1 MGAVVIQLLLAN
13 DPVGAPITCGVLR
26 MGGHRMAIK
35 GTRTVGA
42 DFDPEHDRLLRDYC
56 ELAEIDYATFIR
68 RACYPILDD
77 FKKFRDNVM
86 KIAMGF
92 TKE

>member
-13 DPVGAPITCGVLR
+13 DLVGAPITCGVFAYGR
-26 MGGHRMAIK
+26 HTMARK

-56 ELAEIDYATFIR
+56 ELAGIDYATFVR

-77 FKKFRDNVM
+77 FKKFRDNAM
-86 KIAMGF
+86 NIAMGF